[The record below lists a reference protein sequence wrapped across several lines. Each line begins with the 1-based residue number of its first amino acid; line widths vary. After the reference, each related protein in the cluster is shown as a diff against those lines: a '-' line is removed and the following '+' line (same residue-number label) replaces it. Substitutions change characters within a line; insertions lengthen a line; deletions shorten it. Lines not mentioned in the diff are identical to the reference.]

1 MSRKANS
8 SLDQPE
14 RKDRDWRACR
24 RLTMLSFAFSRKRVK
39 LQSEDNHQGQFVR
52 RVTDGSKPTFNVFS
66 ALLFRLRW
74 SRSFS
79 QLVNYAAASGCN
91 RDPNPVSRAVFA
103 LELFRRS
110 TNARRKPCPCYQKLV
125 SNFFFLSKRNYSIAA
140 CKVRYGIRKF
150 NSSIISDTRYML
162 ITVFPSVS
170 YHLFHSLRA
179 TFQARSLASTKNLRV
194 RALAFHT
201 LISNTRFFHISHV
214 YSQQTIVRNSSCH
227 VFALETLLTHGKTLV

>member
-1 MSRKANS
+1 MTRIPLVAPCSRLN
-8 SLDQPE
+8 
-14 RKDRDWRACR
+14 
-24 RLTMLSFAFSRKRVK
+24 F
-39 LQSEDNHQGQFVR
+39 FV
-52 RVTDGSKPTFNVFS
+52 
-66 ALLFRLRW
+66 
-74 SRSFS
+74 
-79 QLVNYAAASGCN
+79 
-91 RDPNPVSRAVFA
+91 
-103 LELFRRS
+103 
-110 TNARRKPCPCYQKLV
+110 ARRMPNENRVHVTKSWSLI
-125 SNFFFLSKRNYSIAA
+125 FFLLKQNYSIAA

-214 YSQQTIVRNSSCH
+214 YSQQTIVRNSSCQ